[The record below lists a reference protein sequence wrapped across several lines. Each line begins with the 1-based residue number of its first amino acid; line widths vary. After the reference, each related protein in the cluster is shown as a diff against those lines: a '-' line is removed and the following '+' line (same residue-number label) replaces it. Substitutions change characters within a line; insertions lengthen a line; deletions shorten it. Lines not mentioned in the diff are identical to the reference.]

1 MNLNDVQAIWT
12 GNILYL
18 IILIVVAEVFLY
30 LARTPAHRFIYSLC
44 RLLHN
49 NFRLMA
55 RSVLLTEK
63 RVIRRNREVLLT
75 AGEKSVERLIEQEF
89 NRVDSV
95 LKRDLGGFPSVQRAL
110 ADKVSHIDEN
120 YLESSE
126 LEPPPPVW
134 VNAVKSVAKI
144 SSGGDAAVA
153 NILTEIHKTTEN
165 QFKYSVDEY
174 RKATSARLSKLTKM
188 APDWRKVG
196 RLLEEVGKK
205 FDGLN
210 DRAKILD
217 NLMKEYRQNRAKTD
231 KAERLLSSSSITHFF
246 ISGFVLL
253 VAIGG
258 AMINFQLIALPMS
271 EMVGGGSYIG
281 NLKIANVAAMV
292 IILVEIAMGLF
303 LMESLRIT
311 NLFPIIGQMDDKMR
325 VRMIWVTFTILF
337 ILACIESSLAFMRDR
352 IAADLHAL
360 RLSLADVEMD
370 QQVTSII
377 PTIGQMVMGFILP
390 FALTFVAI
398 PLESFIYSAR
408 TVFGIILAAGIRWFA
423 FALRLIG
430 NLFLYM
436 GGLIVGFYDV
446 LINPLLWIENVLI
459 KKQEDKGKNKEKAS

>member
-1 MNLNDVQAIWT
+1 
-12 GNILYL
+12 
-18 IILIVVAEVFLY
+18 
-30 LARTPAHRFIYSLC
+30 
-44 RLLHN
+44 
-49 NFRLMA
+49 
-55 RSVLLTEK
+55 
-63 RVIRRNREVLLT
+63 
-75 AGEKSVERLIEQEF
+75 
-89 NRVDSV
+89 
-95 LKRDLGGFPSVQRAL
+95 
-110 ADKVSHIDEN
+110 
-120 YLESSE
+120 
-126 LEPPPPVW
+126 
-134 VNAVKSVAKI
+134 
-144 SSGGDAAVA
+144 
-153 NILTEIHKTTEN
+153 
-165 QFKYSVDEY
+165 
-174 RKATSARLSKLTKM
+174 
-188 APDWRKVG
+188 
-196 RLLEEVGKK
+196 
-205 FDGLN
+205 
-210 DRAKILD
+210 
-217 NLMKEYRQNRAKTD
+217 
-231 KAERLLSSSSITHFF
+231 
-246 ISGFVLL
+246 
-253 VAIGG
+253 
-258 AMINFQLIALPMS
+258 MINFQLIALPMS

-430 NLFLYM
+430 NMFLYM

>member
-1 MNLNDVQAIWT
+1 MNLNDAQTLWTSNLFYLLLLIAI
-12 GNILYL
+12 
-18 IILIVVAEVFLY
+18 AEVFLY
-30 LARTPAHRFIYSLC
+30 FARIPAHRSIFSLC

-49 NFRLMA
+49 SFRLMA
-55 RSVLLTEK
+55 HSVLLAEK
-63 RVIRRNREVLLT
+63 RMIQRNKEVLLT
-75 AGEKSVERLIEQEF
+75 AGQKSAERLIEQEF
-89 NRVDSV
+89 NRVDAV
-95 LKRDLGGFPSVQRAL
+95 LKRDLGGFPAIQRAL
-110 ADKVSHIDEN
+110 ADRISHIDEN

-153 NILTEIHKTTEN
+153 NILNEIHKTTEH
-165 QFKYSVDEY
+165 QFKRSIDEY
-174 RKATSARLSKLTKM
+174 RKSTSVRLSKLTKI
-188 APDWRKVG
+188 APDWRQVAE
-196 RLLEEVGKK
+196 LLKDVSKK

-210 DRAKILD
+210 DRAKLLD
-217 NLMKEYRQNRAKTD
+217 NLMKEYRDNRAKTD
-231 KAERLLSSSSITHFF
+231 KAERMLSSSSITHFF

-325 VRMIWVTFTILF
+325 VRMIWVTGIILF

-360 RLSLADVEMD
+360 RQSLADVDMD
-370 QQVTSII
+370 QQVTSFI
-377 PTIGQMVMGFILP
+377 PTVGQMVMGFILP

-398 PLESFIYSAR
+398 PLESFIHSSR
-408 TVFGIILAAGIRWFA
+408 TVIGILLAAGIRACA
-423 FALRLIG
+423 FVLRLLG
-430 NLFLYM
+430 NIFLYT
-436 GGLIVGFYDV
+436 GGLIIAFYDI
-446 LINPLLWIENVLI
+446 LIIPLLWIENVLT
-459 KKQEDKGKNKEKAS
+459 KKQEGTKKAKEKA